1 MHKKIKHQAAI
12 IIGGGIAGLL
22 AARTLCGHFKD
33 IIIIEKD
40 KYPSQDGPRNGTPQ
54 SNHIHVLLIKGK
66 EILLRLFPDLE
77 RNLVAKGAHIVNL
90 TNDVDYYV
98 GTGYSIKFE
107 SNLTTIACTRQLLE
121 NEIRNEIL
129 EFPNVNVRENT
140 RATGLVVAKDEKT
153 ERSICKGVTVISTD
167 TNSEEIIMGDLVVD
181 TSGRESKT
189 AEWLDQLGYGKPKE
203 TVVNS
208 YIGYS
213 TFRFKPTSAQISQ
226 QPAAPDD
233 EDDDNDNH
241 KPIIKPII
249 ILTKPPLNPRM
260 GIIYPVEGS
269 SWLIGI
275 LGVGKNYPPT
285 DKQGFLQYTKKLE
298 TLDIYNAIKDF
309 ELSGP
314 IYGYRTPGS
323 RQYHYEKMKTWPEN
337 FVTYGDSVSSFNPF
351 YGQGI
356 TVACIEA
363 VTLDKVLRKHK
374 KRNKDLLGYS
384 TTFQKKVSKINNLP
398 WLLGTSEDF
407 RWPSTEGIRPRIFT
421 QYMQKYSHRVLLLTP
436 KSKIAAKSFFEVM
449 HMMRSPLILFHPIIS
464 LHILIETLK
473 KTVQQSKN

>member
-1 MHKKIKHQAAI
+1 MHKKLEHQAAV

-22 AARTLCGHFKD
+22 AARVLCGHFKEV
-33 IIIIEKD
+33 IIIEKD
-40 KYPSQDGPRNGTPQ
+40 KYPSQAGPRNGTPQ

-77 RNLVAKGAHIVNL
+77 RKLVAKGAHIVNL

-98 GTGYSIKFE
+98 GTGYSIKFK

-121 NEIRNEIL
+121 HEIRNEIV

-140 RATGLVVAKDEKT
+140 WATGLVVTKDEKT
-153 ERSICKGVTVISTD
+153 KRSICKGVTLISTN
-167 TNSEEIIMGDLVVD
+167 TNSEETIVGDLVVD

-189 AEWLDQLGYGKPKE
+189 SEWLYRLGYGKPKE

-213 TFRFKPTSAQISQ
+213 TCWFKPAVQ
-226 QPAAPDD
+226 QPVDR
-233 EDDDNDNH
+233 
-241 KPIIKPII
+241 PIIKPTI
-249 ILTKPPLNPRM
+249 ILTRPPLNPYM
-260 GIIYPVEGS
+260 GVIYPMEDA
-269 SWLIGI
+269 SWLVGI
-275 LGVGKNYPPT
+275 LGIGKNYPPT

-298 TLDIYNAIKDF
+298 TLDIYNMIKDF

-314 IYGYRTPGS
+314 IYGYRTTGS
-323 RQYHYEKMKTWPEN
+323 RQYHYEKMKSWPEN
-337 FVTYGDSVSSFNPF
+337 LITYGDSVSSFNPF

-374 KRNKDLLGYS
+374 KRNRDLWGFS
-384 TTFQKKVSKINNLP
+384 NIFQKKVSKINTLP

-407 RWPSTEGIRPRIFT
+407 RWPSTEGIRPHIFT
-421 QYMQKYSHRVLLLTP
+421 RYMQKYSHRVLLLTP

-449 HMMRSPLILFHPIIS
+449 HLLRSPLILFHPLIS
-464 LHILIETLK
+464 FHILIETLK
-473 KTVQQSKN
+473 KTITK